1 MILYILWDAGGTL
14 FDTYPS
20 KVRAI
25 QRAAA
30 ELGAQM
36 SAEQILAWVK
46 QSTHYGLEKI
56 ATEHEVALS
65 NLETRYKSYYQR
77 IGPEAQP
84 PFPGVEKLCRYICE
98 IGGANFIATHRGR
111 ESLTMLLEGH
121 EMSRYFVACITKE
134 DPYARKPDPA
144 SLAALLADYDL
155 PRDEVLT
162 IGDRALDIKAGHR
175 AGLRTC
181 FFGEHPPETATKA
194 DIVVASFETLC
205 EGIVA
210 ENQRAGVEHPVPP
223 EQRRCG
229 TIRQSD

>member
-20 KVRAI
+20 KVQAI
-25 QRAAA
+25 RRAAA
-30 ELGAQM
+30 DLGAQIP
-36 SAEQILAWVK
+36 ADQILAWVK

-56 ATEHEVALS
+56 AAEHELS
-65 NLETRYKSYYQR
+65 LAALETRYKHIYAR
-77 IGPEAQP
+77 IGPEEQP

-111 ESLTMLLEGH
+111 ASLTMLLEGH

-134 DPYARKPDPA
+134 DPYPRKPDPA
-144 SLAALLADYDL
+144 SLEALLADYDL
-155 PRDEVLT
+155 PRAKVLT
-162 IGDRALDIKAGHR
+162 IGDRALDIEAGDR

-181 FFGEHPPETATKA
+181 FFGERPPEIETAA
-194 DIVVASFETLC
+194 DIVVASFETLY
-205 EGIVA
+205 ERIVA
-210 ENQRAGVEHPVPP
+210 ENRRAGVEHPAPP

-229 TIRQSD
+229 TI

>member
-30 ELGAQM
+30 DLGARA

-56 ATEHEVALS
+56 ASEHGLELS
-65 NLETRYKSYYQR
+65 DLEARYKHLYKR

-121 EMSRYFVACITKE
+121 EMTHYFVTCITKE
-134 DPYARKPDPA
+134 DPYPRKPDPA
-144 SLAALLADYDL
+144 SLDTLLADYDL
-155 PRDEVLT
+155 PRDATLT
-162 IGDRALDIKAGHR
+162 IGDRALDIEAGHK

-181 FFGEHPPETATKA
+181 FFGEQPPETEA
-194 DIVVASFETLC
+194 DIVVASFETLY
-205 EGIVA
+205 EHIVA
-210 ENQRAGVEHPVPP
+210 ENRRAGVEHPAPP

-229 TIRQSD
+229 II

>member
-20 KVRAI
+20 KVQAI

-30 ELGAQM
+30 ELGARA
-36 SAEQILAWVK
+36 STEQILAWVK

-56 ATEHEVALS
+56 AREHGVELS
-65 NLETRYKSYYQR
+65 ALETRYKRYYAR

-121 EMSRYFVACITKE
+121 EMTHYFVACITKE
-134 DPYARKPDPA
+134 APYPRKPDPA
-144 SLAALLADYDL
+144 SLEALW
-155 PRDEVLT
+155 RIT
-162 IGDRALDIKAGHR
+162 IYRA
-175 AGLRTC
+175 T
-181 FFGEHPPETATKA
+181 
-194 DIVVASFETLC
+194 
-205 EGIVA
+205 
-210 ENQRAGVEHPVPP
+210 
-223 EQRRCG
+223 RR
-229 TIRQSD
+229 

>member
-20 KVRAI
+20 KVQAI

-30 ELGAQM
+30 ELGARA
-36 SAEQILAWVK
+36 STEQILAWVK

-56 ATEHEVALS
+56 AREHGVELS
-65 NLETRYKSYYQR
+65 ALETRYKRYYAR

-121 EMSRYFVACITKE
+121 EMTHYFVACITKE
-134 DPYARKPDPA
+134 APYPRKPDPA
-144 SLAALLADYDL
+144 SLEALLADYDL
-155 PRDEVLT
+155 LRDAALT
-162 IGDRALDIKAGHR
+162 IGDRALDIQAGHK

-181 FFGEHPPETATKA
+181 FFGEQPPETETEA
-194 DIVVASFETLC
+194 DIVVASFETLY
-205 EGIVA
+205 ERIVA
-210 ENQRAGVEHPVPP
+210 ENRRAGVKHPAPP

-229 TIRQSD
+229 TT